1 MSDKFL
7 PKSSTTRTA
16 LPMRESTERSARNW
30 MRCHKVFITI
40 PPDRIWP
47 ICFFFFRTAN
57 WQCWSSWAAEDV
69 GDLLRSLRSNAY
81 YSGCIFGRSY
91 SLNIDG
97 HNAHVCGLP
106 NFVSTQ
112 SGQQKWQ
119 MTASTQICLFRKK
132 KRKRLDGSSNLK
144 ANEDKRVKY
153 QLFDYDVD
161 VITPVCFPIYSF
173 K

>member
-16 LPMRESTERSARNW
+16 LPMRESTETSGRNW
-30 MRCHKVFITI
+30 MMCDKVYRTI

-47 ICFFFFRTAN
+47 ICFFFVRTAN
-57 WQCWSSWAAEDV
+57 WQCWSSWAAEDL
-69 GDLLRSLRSNAY
+69 GDLLRSLRWNGY
-81 YSGCIFGRSY
+81 YSGCIFGRSN
-91 SLNIDG
+91 SLNVDG

-106 NFVSTQ
+106 NFLSIQ
-112 SGQQKWQ
+112 SGQQKLL
-119 MTASTQICLFRKK
+119 MTACTQICLFGKK
-132 KRKRLDGSSNLK
+132 KRSFDVSSNLK

-161 VITPVCFPIYSF
+161 VITRVCFPIYSF